1 MIVADFRIIKNN
13 MKKVNSLKFWHEL
26 LFMLMMVSF
35 TACVDDNEDT
45 EAPYLEVNPATLT
58 FENGGVQTLE
68 ISTNRQ
74 WKATVEDADWISLS
88 KIQGEGSD
96 QIQVSVPEGTIGE
109 AKINII
115 MSNRSGILKSAT
127 VNVKAGTVIESKL
140 IYNETLGN
148 ADASQKPYISDY
160 QGWNKSGDGATSVEY
175 AGNKTSIRSSGL
187 TNTDAYEGASGP
199 NVVFFGTAP
208 ATFDINKI
216 ALAEG
221 QTNLKLTFGASRSK
235 QNEDK
240 SYDNSFTPETF
251 KVSVSSNGTNWQ
263 EITYEKNNGDADHPY
278 WILATANFTLKKAV
292 PELYI
297 RFTASESSVFRLD
310 DISLSTSYGGQE
322 VNLEGGATTP
332 EEGSGTAIN
341 KIINQ
346 QKSGQTKLTENM
358 EFEAIVCG
366 DPKVNNASAGT
377 LNLMTPDATA
387 ANEGIVLYNGALNE
401 QIQTNFSLGDKVKA
415 SLKADK
421 VKLGN
426 YNGITQITD
435 WEISDV
441 TVISKNNAVVPIQT
455 TTDKLAEY
463 AGMPA
468 TISNVTISEAGVWEA
483 KTYNFGDLTVYFNKN
498 ATSIVGQPYKAGTG
512 SITGIVTIHDKKAQ
526 LMPRNLDDL
535 KDFVSNVPTINVKP
549 ENLSFASSGGEKSV
563 EVQLANIE
571 GEISATGLDAQYFTV
586 SVSGNTVTVKAKGNA
601 TANAI
606 TGKLVISS
614 KNAPQVSA
622 TVEVTIAPQI
632 RYELIDNIDKLS
644 AGKYLLSGYI
654 EEYSGTTYAPYSYQ
668 IWTGEVKDDLI
679 TKSYEF
685 TNEILNPKDEAIFNE
700 VELISVP
707 DKVNTYYIKTDNK
720 YLYSTSRDKRK
731 LGLTEDPA
739 NAEWVF
745 SNINTV
751 KPEAKGIT
759 ATNNGVYIITAGA
772 TSNHLRSYVNIPTS
786 NDHGMYFFKKKN

>member
-1 MIVADFRIIKNN
+1 
-13 MKKVNSLKFWHEL
+13 
-26 LFMLMMVSF
+26 MLMMVSF

-88 KIQGEGSD
+88 KTQGEGSD

-310 DISLSTSYGGQE
+310 DISLSTGYGGQE
-322 VNLEGGATTP
+322 VNLEGGNEPTIT
-332 EEGSGTAIN
+332 S
-341 KIINQ
+341 
-346 QKSGQTKLTENM
+346 
-358 EFEAIVCG
+358 V
-366 DPKVNNASAGT
+366 DPKTITFTDKGGNQDVKVTLANAEGKSLTVSGLSGILSANVNGT
-377 LNLMTPDATA
+377 T
-387 ANEGIVLYNGALNE
+387 
-401 QIQTNFSLGDKVKA
+401 
-415 SLKADK
+415 
-421 VKLGN
+421 
-426 YNGITQITD
+426 
-435 WEISDV
+435 V
-441 TVISKNNAVVPIQT
+441 TVTANPNTTEAAVKQT
-455 TTDKLAEY
+455 L
-463 AGMPA
+463 
-468 TISNVTISEAGVWEA
+468 TIKIE
-483 KTYNFGDLTVYFNKN
+483 
-498 ATSIVGQPYKAGTG
+498 GTE
-512 SITGIVTIHDKKAQ
+512 Q
-526 LMPRNLDDL
+526 
-535 KDFVSNVPTINVKP
+535 
-549 ENLSFASSGGEKSV
+549 SV
-563 EVQLANIE
+563 EVPV
-571 GEISATGLDAQYFTV
+571 TV
-586 SVSGNTVTVKAKGNA
+586 SEPTSGNQETLTIDFTSDNSYPANFPLSAQKKQQRENFTIDNVEIAIMGESSGYYKVKSGNSSYLLIGKA
-601 TANAI
+601 GAYIEFPNIKDKRLTQVRAISRTGASTNVEVGITDTNNSFI
-606 TGKLVISS
+606 TGGETQKWNNTTDFTYIY
-614 KNAPQVSA
+614 N
-622 TVEVTIAPQI
+622 
-632 RYELIDNIDKLS
+632 
-644 AGKYLLSGYI
+644 LSG
-654 EEYSGTTYAPYSYQ
+654 
-668 IWTGEVKDDLI
+668 
-679 TKSYEF
+679 
-685 TNEILNPKDEAIFNE
+685 
-700 VELISVP
+700 
-707 DKVNTYYIKTDNK
+707 
-720 YLYSTSRDKRK
+720 TS
-731 LGLTEDPA
+731 
-739 NAEWVF
+739 
-745 SNINTV
+745 INT
-751 KPEAKGIT
+751 
-759 ATNNGVYIITAGA
+759 NYR
-772 TSNHLRSYVNIPTS
+772 LYVNNSYNTQLTKLELL
-786 NDHGMYFFKKKN
+786 YE

>member
-1 MIVADFRIIKNN
+1 

-310 DISLSTSYGGQE
+310 DISLSTGYGGQE
-322 VNLEGGATTP
+322 VNLEGGNEPTIT
-332 EEGSGTAIN
+332 S
-341 KIINQ
+341 
-346 QKSGQTKLTENM
+346 
-358 EFEAIVCG
+358 V
-366 DPKVNNASAGT
+366 DPKTITFTDKGGNQDVKVTLANAEGKSLTVSGLSGILSATVNGT
-377 LNLMTPDATA
+377 T
-387 ANEGIVLYNGALNE
+387 
-401 QIQTNFSLGDKVKA
+401 
-415 SLKADK
+415 
-421 VKLGN
+421 
-426 YNGITQITD
+426 
-435 WEISDV
+435 V
-441 TVISKNNAVVPIQT
+441 TVTANPNTTEAAVKQT
-455 TTDKLAEY
+455 L
-463 AGMPA
+463 
-468 TISNVTISEAGVWEA
+468 TIKIE
-483 KTYNFGDLTVYFNKN
+483 
-498 ATSIVGQPYKAGTG
+498 GTE
-512 SITGIVTIHDKKAQ
+512 Q
-526 LMPRNLDDL
+526 
-535 KDFVSNVPTINVKP
+535 
-549 ENLSFASSGGEKSV
+549 SV
-563 EVQLANIE
+563 EVPV
-571 GEISATGLDAQYFTV
+571 TV
-586 SVSGNTVTVKAKGNA
+586 SEPTSGNQETLTIDFTLDNSYPADFPSSSTQKKQQRENFTIDNVEIAIMGESSGYYKVKSGDSSYLLIGKAGAYIEFPNIKDKRLTQVKAISRTGASTNVEVGI
-601 TANAI
+601 TDTNNSFI
-606 TGKLVISS
+606 TGGEAQKWNNTTDFTYIY
-614 KNAPQVSA
+614 N
-622 TVEVTIAPQI
+622 
-632 RYELIDNIDKLS
+632 
-644 AGKYLLSGYI
+644 LSG
-654 EEYSGTTYAPYSYQ
+654 
-668 IWTGEVKDDLI
+668 
-679 TKSYEF
+679 
-685 TNEILNPKDEAIFNE
+685 
-700 VELISVP
+700 
-707 DKVNTYYIKTDNK
+707 
-720 YLYSTSRDKRK
+720 TS
-731 LGLTEDPA
+731 
-739 NAEWVF
+739 
-745 SNINTV
+745 INT
-751 KPEAKGIT
+751 
-759 ATNNGVYIITAGA
+759 NYR
-772 TSNHLRSYVNIPTS
+772 LYVNNSYNTQLTKLELL
-786 NDHGMYFFKKKN
+786 YE

>member
-1 MIVADFRIIKNN
+1 

-88 KIQGEGSD
+88 KTQGEGSD

-127 VNVKAGTVIESKL
+127 VNVKAGAVIESKL

-148 ADASQKPYISDY
+148 TDASQKPYISDY

-310 DISLSTSYGGQE
+310 DISLSTGYGGQE
-322 VNLEGGATTP
+322 VNLEGGNEPTITSVDPKTITFTDKGGNQDVKVTLANAEGKSLTVSGLSGILSANVNGTTVTVTANP
-332 EEGSGTAIN
+332 NTTEAAIKQTLTIKIEGTERSVEVPVTVTPQTAEGNIIVMSSSD
-341 KIINQ
+341 IINGKTGTVELLTKPYGQ
-346 QKSGQTKLTENM
+346 QKVQDESTWYTWNHNSIDFKGVKIGIAPENNGGGIQFQGDDANTEKQGFIFNTTK
-358 EFEAIVCG
+358 I
-366 DPKVNNASAGT
+366 
-377 LNLMTPDATA
+377 
-387 ANEGIVLYNGALNE
+387 E
-401 QIQTNFSLGDKVKA
+401 QIQYIEIT
-415 SLKADK
+415 LKTTSSSPYDPAYH
-421 VKLGN
+421 VYAGTSPN
-426 YNGITQITD
+426 
-435 WEISDV
+435 
-441 TVISKNNAVVPIQT
+441 PT
-455 TTDKLAEY
+455 TTAIESISSMQEENGLKVYTQTFDFTSSNY
-463 AGMPA
+463 DYF
-468 TISNVTISEAGVWEA
+468 TI
-483 KTYNFGDLTVYFNKN
+483 KN
-498 ATSIVGQPYKAGTG
+498 
-512 SITGIVTIHDKKAQ
+512 DKKGAIY
-526 LMPRNLDDL
+526 
-535 KDFVSNVPTINVKP
+535 INSIK
-549 ENLSFASSGGEKSV
+549 
-563 EVQLANIE
+563 
-571 GEISATGLDAQYFTV
+571 
-586 SVSGNTVTVKAKGNA
+586 
-601 TANAI
+601 
-606 TGKLVISS
+606 
-614 KNAPQVSA
+614 
-622 TVEVTIAPQI
+622 
-632 RYELIDNIDKLS
+632 
-644 AGKYLLSGYI
+644 
-654 EEYSGTTYAPYSYQ
+654 
-668 IWTGEVKDDLI
+668 I
-679 TKSYEF
+679 TK
-685 TNEILNPKDEAIFNE
+685 K
-700 VELISVP
+700 
-707 DKVNTYYIKTDNK
+707 
-720 YLYSTSRDKRK
+720 
-731 LGLTEDPA
+731 
-739 NAEWVF
+739 
-745 SNINTV
+745 
-751 KPEAKGIT
+751 
-759 ATNNGVYIITAGA
+759 
-772 TSNHLRSYVNIPTS
+772 
-786 NDHGMYFFKKKN
+786 

>member
-1 MIVADFRIIKNN
+1 

-26 LFMLMMVSF
+26 LFMLMLVSF

-58 FENGGVQTLE
+58 FENGGSQMLE

-74 WKATVEDADWISLS
+74 WKANVEDVDWVSLS
-88 KIQGEGSD
+88 KTQGEGSD

-127 VNVKAGTVIESKL
+127 INVKAGTVIESKL
-140 IYNETLGN
+140 IYNETFGN
-148 ADASQKPYISDY
+148 ADASQKPKIEEY
-160 QGWNKSGDGATSVEY
+160 QGWNKSGDGATAVEY
-175 AGNKTSIRSSGL
+175 AGNKTDIRSSGL
-187 TNTDAYEGASGP
+187 ANTDAYEGASGP
-199 NVVFFGTAP
+199 NVVFFSTAP
-208 ATFDINKI
+208 ATFDIKKI

-235 QNEDK
+235 QNED
-240 SYDNSFTPETF
+240 SGYDNSFTPETF
-251 KVSVSSNGTNWQ
+251 KVFVSSDGINKQ

-297 RFTASESSVFRLD
+297 HFTATESSVFRLD
-310 DISLSTSYGGQE
+310 DISLSTGYGGQE
-322 VNLEGGATTP
+322 VNLEEGTTTPP

-341 KIINQ
+341 KIINL

-366 DPKVNNASAGT
+366 DPKINNASDGT
-377 LNLMTPDATA
+377 LNLMTPDATT
-387 ANEGIVLYNGALNE
+387 ANEGIVLYNKTLNA
-401 QIQTNFSLGDKVKA
+401 QIQANFSLGDKVKV

-435 WEISDV
+435 WEISDI
-441 TVISKNNAVVPIQT
+441 TVISNHNTVTPIQT

-468 TISNVTISEAGVWEA
+468 TINNVTISDAGVWEA
-483 KTYNFGDLTVYFNKN
+483 KTYNFGDLTVYFHQN
-498 ATSIVGQPYKAGTG
+498 ATSIVGQPYKSGTG
-512 SITGIVTIHDKKAQ
+512 SITGIVTVFKEKAQ

-535 KDFVSNVPTINVKP
+535 KDFASNVPTINVKP

-586 SVSGNTVTVKAKGNA
+586 SVSGNTITVKAKENT
-601 TANAI
+601 TANEI

-614 KNAPQVSA
+614 KNTPQASA
-622 TVEVTIAPQI
+622 IVEVTIAPQV

-654 EEYSGTTYAPYSYQ
+654 EKYGTTTYTPYSYQ
-668 IWTGEVKDDLI
+668 IWTGEVKDDLT

-685 TNEILNPKDEAIFNE
+685 NNEILNPKDEAIFNE

-707 DKVNTYYIKTDNK
+707 DKANTYYIKTGNQ
-720 YLYSTSRDKRK
+720 YLYSTSGANRK

-745 SNINTV
+745 SNLNTAG
-751 KPEAKGIT
+751 KSDAKGIT
-759 ATNNGVYIITAGA
+759 ATNNGVYIVTANA
-772 TSNHLRSYVNIPTS
+772 ESNHLRSYAKIS
-786 NDHGMYFFKKKN
+786 NYDHGMYFFKKKN

>member
-1 MIVADFRIIKNN
+1 

-88 KIQGEGSD
+88 KTQGEGSD

-322 VNLEGGATTP
+322 VNLEGGNEPTITSVDPKTITFTDKGGNQDVKVTLANAEGKSLTVSGLSGILSATVNGTTVTVTANPNTTEAAVKQTLTIKIEGTEQSVEVPVTVTP
-332 EEGSGTAIN
+332 KTAEGNIIVMSSSD
-341 KIINQ
+341 IINGKTGTVELLTKPYGQ
-346 QKSGQTKLTENM
+346 QKVQDESTWYTWNHNSIDFKGVKIGIAPENNGGGIQFQGDDANTEKQGFIFNTTK
-358 EFEAIVCG
+358 I
-366 DPKVNNASAGT
+366 
-377 LNLMTPDATA
+377 
-387 ANEGIVLYNGALNE
+387 E
-401 QIQTNFSLGDKVKA
+401 QIQYIEITLKTA
-415 SLKADK
+415 SSSPYDPAYH
-421 VKLGN
+421 VYAGTSPN
-426 YNGITQITD
+426 
-435 WEISDV
+435 
-441 TVISKNNAVVPIQT
+441 PT
-455 TTDKLAEY
+455 TTAIESISSMQEENGLKVYTQTFDFTSSNY
-463 AGMPA
+463 DYF
-468 TISNVTISEAGVWEA
+468 TI
-483 KTYNFGDLTVYFNKN
+483 KN
-498 ATSIVGQPYKAGTG
+498 
-512 SITGIVTIHDKKAQ
+512 DKKGAIY
-526 LMPRNLDDL
+526 
-535 KDFVSNVPTINVKP
+535 INSIK
-549 ENLSFASSGGEKSV
+549 
-563 EVQLANIE
+563 
-571 GEISATGLDAQYFTV
+571 
-586 SVSGNTVTVKAKGNA
+586 
-601 TANAI
+601 
-606 TGKLVISS
+606 
-614 KNAPQVSA
+614 
-622 TVEVTIAPQI
+622 
-632 RYELIDNIDKLS
+632 
-644 AGKYLLSGYI
+644 
-654 EEYSGTTYAPYSYQ
+654 
-668 IWTGEVKDDLI
+668 I
-679 TKSYEF
+679 TK
-685 TNEILNPKDEAIFNE
+685 K
-700 VELISVP
+700 
-707 DKVNTYYIKTDNK
+707 
-720 YLYSTSRDKRK
+720 
-731 LGLTEDPA
+731 
-739 NAEWVF
+739 
-745 SNINTV
+745 
-751 KPEAKGIT
+751 
-759 ATNNGVYIITAGA
+759 
-772 TSNHLRSYVNIPTS
+772 
-786 NDHGMYFFKKKN
+786 

>member
-1 MIVADFRIIKNN
+1 

-88 KIQGEGSD
+88 KTQGEGSD
-96 QIQVSVPEGTIGE
+96 QVQVSVPEGTIGE

-160 QGWNKSGDGATSVEY
+160 QGWNKYGDGATSVEY

-251 KVSVSSNGTNWQ
+251 KVSVSSNGTTWQ

-310 DISLSTSYGGQE
+310 DISLSTGYGGQE
-322 VNLEGGATTP
+322 VNLEG
-332 EEGSGTAIN
+332 
-341 KIINQ
+341 
-346 QKSGQTKLTENM
+346 GQTKLTENM

-401 QIQTNFSLGDKVKA
+401 QIQTNFSLGDKVKV

-632 RYELIDNIDKLS
+632 RYELIDNMDKLS

-654 EEYSGTTYAPYSYQ
+654 EEYRGTTYTPYSYQ

-685 TNEILNPKDEAIFNE
+685 NNEILNPKDEAIFNE

-707 DKVNTYYIKTDNK
+707 DKVNTYYIKTGNK
-720 YLYSTSRDKRK
+720 YLYSTSGANRK

-745 SNINTV
+745 SNLNTV

-759 ATNNGVYIITAGA
+759 ATNNGVYIGTAGA
-772 TSNHLRSYVNIPTS
+772 ASNHLRSYGNTS
-786 NDHGMYFFKKKN
+786 NYNHGMYFFKKKN

>member
-1 MIVADFRIIKNN
+1 
-13 MKKVNSLKFWHEL
+13 MKKVNSLKFWHGL

-45 EAPYLEVNPATLT
+45 EAPFLEVNPATLT

-88 KIQGEGSD
+88 KTQGEDSD

-127 VNVKAGTVIESKL
+127 VNVKAGSVIESKL

-148 ADASQKPYISDY
+148 TDASQKPYISDY

-251 KVSVSSNGTNWQ
+251 KVSVSSNGTSWQ

-297 RFTASESSVFRLD
+297 RFTASENSVFRLD
-310 DISLSTSYGGQE
+310 DISLSTGYGGQE

-341 KIINQ
+341 KIINL

-366 DPKVNNASAGT
+366 DPKVNNAAAGT

-401 QIQTNFSLGDKVKA
+401 QIQTNFSLGDKVKV

-421 VKLGN
+421 VELGN
-426 YNGITQITD
+426 YNGITQIKN
-435 WEISDV
+435 WEINDV

-512 SITGIVTIHDKKAQ
+512 SITGIVTVFKEKAQ
-526 LMPRNLDDL
+526 LMPRNLEDL

-571 GEISATGLDAQYFTV
+571 GEITATGLDAQYFTV
-586 SVSGNTVTVKAKGNA
+586 SISGNTVTVKAKENA

-606 TGKLVISS
+606 TGQLVISS
-614 KNAPQVSA
+614 KNTPQVSA
-622 TVEVTIAPQI
+622 TVVVTIAPQV
-632 RYELIDNIDKLS
+632 RYELIDNMDNLS

-668 IWTGEVKDDLI
+668 IWTGEVKNDLI

-707 DKVNTYYIKTDNK
+707 DKVNTYYIKTGNK

-745 SNINTV
+745 SNINTI

>member
-1 MIVADFRIIKNN
+1 

-74 WKATVEDADWISLS
+74 WKATVEDTDWISLS
-88 KIQGEGSD
+88 KTQGEGSD
-96 QIQVSVPEGTIGE
+96 QVQVSVPEGTIGE

-310 DISLSTSYGGQE
+310 DISLSTGYGGQE
-322 VNLEGGATTP
+322 VNLEGGNEPTITSVDPKTITFTDKGGNQDVKVTLANAEGKSLTVSGLSGILSATVNGTTVTVTANPNTTEAAVKQTLTIKIEGTEQSVEVPVTVTP
-332 EEGSGTAIN
+332 KTAEGNIIVMSSSD
-341 KIINQ
+341 IINGKTGTVELLTKPYGQ
-346 QKSGQTKLTENM
+346 QKVQDESTWYTWNHNSIDFKGVKIGIAPENNGGGIQFQGDDANTEKQGFIFNTTK
-358 EFEAIVCG
+358 I
-366 DPKVNNASAGT
+366 
-377 LNLMTPDATA
+377 
-387 ANEGIVLYNGALNE
+387 E
-401 QIQTNFSLGDKVKA
+401 QIQYIEITLKTA
-415 SLKADK
+415 SSSPYDPAYH
-421 VKLGN
+421 VYAGTSPN
-426 YNGITQITD
+426 
-435 WEISDV
+435 
-441 TVISKNNAVVPIQT
+441 PT
-455 TTDKLAEY
+455 TTAIESISSMQEENGLKVYTQTFDFTSSNY
-463 AGMPA
+463 DYF
-468 TISNVTISEAGVWEA
+468 TI
-483 KTYNFGDLTVYFNKN
+483 KN
-498 ATSIVGQPYKAGTG
+498 
-512 SITGIVTIHDKKAQ
+512 DKKGAIY
-526 LMPRNLDDL
+526 
-535 KDFVSNVPTINVKP
+535 INSIK
-549 ENLSFASSGGEKSV
+549 
-563 EVQLANIE
+563 
-571 GEISATGLDAQYFTV
+571 
-586 SVSGNTVTVKAKGNA
+586 
-601 TANAI
+601 
-606 TGKLVISS
+606 
-614 KNAPQVSA
+614 
-622 TVEVTIAPQI
+622 
-632 RYELIDNIDKLS
+632 
-644 AGKYLLSGYI
+644 
-654 EEYSGTTYAPYSYQ
+654 
-668 IWTGEVKDDLI
+668 I
-679 TKSYEF
+679 TK
-685 TNEILNPKDEAIFNE
+685 K
-700 VELISVP
+700 
-707 DKVNTYYIKTDNK
+707 
-720 YLYSTSRDKRK
+720 
-731 LGLTEDPA
+731 
-739 NAEWVF
+739 
-745 SNINTV
+745 
-751 KPEAKGIT
+751 
-759 ATNNGVYIITAGA
+759 
-772 TSNHLRSYVNIPTS
+772 
-786 NDHGMYFFKKKN
+786 

>member
-1 MIVADFRIIKNN
+1 

-140 IYNETLGN
+140 IYNETFGN
-148 ADASQKPYISDY
+148 ADASQKPKVEEY
-160 QGWNKSGDGATSVEY
+160 QGWNKSGDGATAVEY

-310 DISLSTSYGGQE
+310 DISLSTGYGGQE
-322 VNLEGGATTP
+322 VNLEGGNEPTIT
-332 EEGSGTAIN
+332 S
-341 KIINQ
+341 
-346 QKSGQTKLTENM
+346 
-358 EFEAIVCG
+358 V
-366 DPKVNNASAGT
+366 DPKTITFTDKGGNQDVKVTLANAEGKSLTVSGLSGILSANVNGT
-377 LNLMTPDATA
+377 T
-387 ANEGIVLYNGALNE
+387 
-401 QIQTNFSLGDKVKA
+401 
-415 SLKADK
+415 
-421 VKLGN
+421 
-426 YNGITQITD
+426 
-435 WEISDV
+435 V
-441 TVISKNNAVVPIQT
+441 TVTANPNTTEAAVKQT
-455 TTDKLAEY
+455 L
-463 AGMPA
+463 
-468 TISNVTISEAGVWEA
+468 TIKIE
-483 KTYNFGDLTVYFNKN
+483 
-498 ATSIVGQPYKAGTG
+498 GTE
-512 SITGIVTIHDKKAQ
+512 Q
-526 LMPRNLDDL
+526 
-535 KDFVSNVPTINVKP
+535 
-549 ENLSFASSGGEKSV
+549 SV
-563 EVQLANIE
+563 EVPV
-571 GEISATGLDAQYFTV
+571 TV
-586 SVSGNTVTVKAKGNA
+586 SEPTSGNQETLTIDFTSDNSYPANFPLSAQKKQQRENFTIDNVEIAIMGESSGYYKVKSGNSSYLLIGKA
-601 TANAI
+601 GAYIEFPNIKDKRLTQVRAISRTGASTNVEVGITDSNNSFI
-606 TGKLVISS
+606 TGGETQKWNNTTDFTYIY
-614 KNAPQVSA
+614 N
-622 TVEVTIAPQI
+622 
-632 RYELIDNIDKLS
+632 
-644 AGKYLLSGYI
+644 LSG
-654 EEYSGTTYAPYSYQ
+654 
-668 IWTGEVKDDLI
+668 
-679 TKSYEF
+679 
-685 TNEILNPKDEAIFNE
+685 
-700 VELISVP
+700 
-707 DKVNTYYIKTDNK
+707 
-720 YLYSTSRDKRK
+720 TS
-731 LGLTEDPA
+731 
-739 NAEWVF
+739 
-745 SNINTV
+745 INT
-751 KPEAKGIT
+751 
-759 ATNNGVYIITAGA
+759 NYR
-772 TSNHLRSYVNIPTS
+772 LYVNNSYNTQLTKLELL
-786 NDHGMYFFKKKN
+786 YE

>member
-1 MIVADFRIIKNN
+1 

-88 KIQGEGSD
+88 KTQGEGSD

-127 VNVKAGTVIESKL
+127 VNVKTGAVIESKL

-251 KVSVSSNGTNWQ
+251 KVSVSSNGTTWQ

-292 PELYI
+292 SELYI

-310 DISLSTSYGGQE
+310 DISLSTGYGGQE
-322 VNLEGGATTP
+322 VNLEGGNEPTITSVDPKTITFTDKGGNQDVKVTLANAEGKSLTVSGLSGILSANVNGTTVTVTANP
-332 EEGSGTAIN
+332 NTTEAAVKQTLTIKIEGTERSVEVPVTVTPKTAEGNIIVMSSSDIINGKTGTVELPTNAYGKQDVQNESTWYNWTHNAIN
-341 KIINQ
+341 FKGAKICIAQEKNGGGIQ
-346 QKSGQTKLTENM
+346 VQGDASEITKQGFIFNTTK
-358 EFEAIVCG
+358 I
-366 DPKVNNASAGT
+366 
-377 LNLMTPDATA
+377 
-387 ANEGIVLYNGALNE
+387 E
-401 QIQTNFSLGDKVKA
+401 QIQYLEIILKVASTQSYAPAYHVYAGTSENPTTNAIEANSSMKEENGFKIYTQTFDLTG
-415 SLKADK
+415 
-421 VKLGN
+421 GN
-426 YNGITQITD
+426 Y
-435 WEISDV
+435 E
-441 TVISKNNAVVPIQT
+441 
-455 TTDKLAEY
+455 
-463 AGMPA
+463 
-468 TISNVTISEAGVWEA
+468 
-483 KTYNFGDLTVYFNKN
+483 
-498 ATSIVGQPYKAGTG
+498 
-512 SITGIVTIHDKKAQ
+512 
-526 LMPRNLDDL
+526 
-535 KDFVSNVPTINVKP
+535 
-549 ENLSFASSGGEKSV
+549 
-563 EVQLANIE
+563 
-571 GEISATGLDAQYFTV
+571 YFTIK
-586 SVSGNTVTVKAKGNA
+586 NDEKGA
-601 TANAI
+601 
-606 TGKLVISS
+606 LYISS
-614 KNAPQVSA
+614 IK
-622 TVEVTIAPQI
+622 
-632 RYELIDNIDKLS
+632 
-644 AGKYLLSGYI
+644 
-654 EEYSGTTYAPYSYQ
+654 
-668 IWTGEVKDDLI
+668 I
-679 TKSYEF
+679 TK
-685 TNEILNPKDEAIFNE
+685 N
-700 VELISVP
+700 
-707 DKVNTYYIKTDNK
+707 
-720 YLYSTSRDKRK
+720 
-731 LGLTEDPA
+731 
-739 NAEWVF
+739 
-745 SNINTV
+745 
-751 KPEAKGIT
+751 
-759 ATNNGVYIITAGA
+759 
-772 TSNHLRSYVNIPTS
+772 
-786 NDHGMYFFKKKN
+786 

>member
-1 MIVADFRIIKNN
+1 

-74 WKATVEDADWISLS
+74 WKATVEDTDWISLS
-88 KIQGEGSD
+88 KTQGEGSD

-127 VNVKAGTVIESKL
+127 VNVKAGAVIESKL

-251 KVSVSSNGTNWQ
+251 KVSVSSNGTTWQ

-297 RFTASESSVFRLD
+297 RFTASENSVFRLD
-310 DISLSTSYGGQE
+310 DISLSTGYGGQE
-322 VNLEGGATTP
+322 VNLEGGNEPTIT
-332 EEGSGTAIN
+332 S
-341 KIINQ
+341 
-346 QKSGQTKLTENM
+346 
-358 EFEAIVCG
+358 V
-366 DPKVNNASAGT
+366 DPKTITFTDKGGNQDVKVTLANAEGKSLTVSGLSGILSATVNGT
-377 LNLMTPDATA
+377 T
-387 ANEGIVLYNGALNE
+387 
-401 QIQTNFSLGDKVKA
+401 
-415 SLKADK
+415 
-421 VKLGN
+421 
-426 YNGITQITD
+426 
-435 WEISDV
+435 V
-441 TVISKNNAVVPIQT
+441 TVTANPNTTETAVKQT
-455 TTDKLAEY
+455 L
-463 AGMPA
+463 
-468 TISNVTISEAGVWEA
+468 TIKIE
-483 KTYNFGDLTVYFNKN
+483 
-498 ATSIVGQPYKAGTG
+498 GTE
-512 SITGIVTIHDKKAQ
+512 Q
-526 LMPRNLDDL
+526 
-535 KDFVSNVPTINVKP
+535 
-549 ENLSFASSGGEKSV
+549 SV
-563 EVQLANIE
+563 EVPV
-571 GEISATGLDAQYFTV
+571 TV
-586 SVSGNTVTVKAKGNA
+586 SEPTSGNQETLTIDFTLDNSYPADFPSSSTQKKQQRENFTIDNVEIAIMGESSGYYKVKSGDSSYLLIGKAGAYIEFPNIKDKRLTQVKAISRTGASTNVEVGI
-601 TANAI
+601 TDTNNSFI
-606 TGKLVISS
+606 TGGEAQKWNNTTDFTYIY
-614 KNAPQVSA
+614 N
-622 TVEVTIAPQI
+622 
-632 RYELIDNIDKLS
+632 
-644 AGKYLLSGYI
+644 LSG
-654 EEYSGTTYAPYSYQ
+654 
-668 IWTGEVKDDLI
+668 
-679 TKSYEF
+679 
-685 TNEILNPKDEAIFNE
+685 
-700 VELISVP
+700 
-707 DKVNTYYIKTDNK
+707 
-720 YLYSTSRDKRK
+720 TS
-731 LGLTEDPA
+731 
-739 NAEWVF
+739 
-745 SNINTV
+745 INT
-751 KPEAKGIT
+751 
-759 ATNNGVYIITAGA
+759 NYR
-772 TSNHLRSYVNIPTS
+772 LYVNNSYNTQLTKLELL
-786 NDHGMYFFKKKN
+786 YE

>member
-1 MIVADFRIIKNN
+1 

-88 KIQGEGSD
+88 KTQGEGSD
-96 QIQVSVPEGTIGE
+96 QVQVSVPEGTIGE

-251 KVSVSSNGTNWQ
+251 KVSVSSNGTTWQ

-310 DISLSTSYGGQE
+310 DISLSTGYGGQE
-322 VNLEGGATTP
+322 VNLEGGNEPTIT
-332 EEGSGTAIN
+332 S
-341 KIINQ
+341 
-346 QKSGQTKLTENM
+346 
-358 EFEAIVCG
+358 V
-366 DPKVNNASAGT
+366 DPKTITFTDKGGNQDVKVTLANAEGKSLTVSGLSGILSATVNGT
-377 LNLMTPDATA
+377 T
-387 ANEGIVLYNGALNE
+387 
-401 QIQTNFSLGDKVKA
+401 
-415 SLKADK
+415 
-421 VKLGN
+421 
-426 YNGITQITD
+426 
-435 WEISDV
+435 V
-441 TVISKNNAVVPIQT
+441 TVTANPNTAEAAVKQT
-455 TTDKLAEY
+455 L
-463 AGMPA
+463 
-468 TISNVTISEAGVWEA
+468 TIKIE
-483 KTYNFGDLTVYFNKN
+483 
-498 ATSIVGQPYKAGTG
+498 GTE
-512 SITGIVTIHDKKAQ
+512 Q
-526 LMPRNLDDL
+526 
-535 KDFVSNVPTINVKP
+535 
-549 ENLSFASSGGEKSV
+549 SV
-563 EVQLANIE
+563 EVPV
-571 GEISATGLDAQYFTV
+571 TV
-586 SVSGNTVTVKAKGNA
+586 SEPTSGNQETLTIDFTLDNSYPADFPSSSTQKKQQRENFTIDNVEIAIMGESSGYYKVKSGDSSYLLIGKAGAYIEFPNIKDKRLTQVKAISRTGASTNVEVGI
-601 TANAI
+601 TDTNNSFI
-606 TGKLVISS
+606 TGGEAQKWNNTTDFTYIY
-614 KNAPQVSA
+614 N
-622 TVEVTIAPQI
+622 
-632 RYELIDNIDKLS
+632 
-644 AGKYLLSGYI
+644 LSG
-654 EEYSGTTYAPYSYQ
+654 
-668 IWTGEVKDDLI
+668 
-679 TKSYEF
+679 
-685 TNEILNPKDEAIFNE
+685 
-700 VELISVP
+700 
-707 DKVNTYYIKTDNK
+707 
-720 YLYSTSRDKRK
+720 TS
-731 LGLTEDPA
+731 
-739 NAEWVF
+739 
-745 SNINTV
+745 INT
-751 KPEAKGIT
+751 
-759 ATNNGVYIITAGA
+759 NYR
-772 TSNHLRSYVNIPTS
+772 LYVNNSYNTQLTKLELL
-786 NDHGMYFFKKKN
+786 YE

>member
-1 MIVADFRIIKNN
+1 

-401 QIQTNFSLGDKVKA
+401 QIQTNFSLGDKVKV

-700 VELISVP
+700 VELINVP
-707 DKVNTYYIKTDNK
+707 DKVNTYYIKTGNK

-745 SNINTV
+745 SNLNTV

-759 ATNNGVYIITAGA
+759 ATNNGVYIGTAGA
-772 TSNHLRSYVNIPTS
+772 ASNHLRSYGNTS
-786 NDHGMYFFKKKN
+786 NYDHGMYFFKKKN

>member
-1 MIVADFRIIKNN
+1 

-377 LNLMTPDATA
+377 LNLMTPDATV

-401 QIQTNFSLGDKVKA
+401 QIQTNFSLGDKVKV

-700 VELISVP
+700 VELINVL
-707 DKVNTYYIKTDNK
+707 DKVNTYYIKTGNK

-745 SNINTV
+745 SNLNTV

-759 ATNNGVYIITAGA
+759 ATNNGVYIGTAGA
-772 TSNHLRSYVNIPTS
+772 ASNHLRSYGNTS
-786 NDHGMYFFKKKN
+786 NYDHGMYFFKKKN

>member
-1 MIVADFRIIKNN
+1 

-88 KIQGEGSD
+88 KTQGEGSD

-127 VNVKAGTVIESKL
+127 VNVKAGAVIESKL

-292 PELYI
+292 SELYI

-310 DISLSTSYGGQE
+310 DISLSTGYGGQE
-322 VNLEGGATTP
+322 VNLEGGNEPTITSVDPKTITFTDKGGNQDVKVTLANAEGKSLTVSGLSGILSANVNGTTVTVTANP
-332 EEGSGTAIN
+332 NTTEAAVKQTLTIKIEGTEQSVEVPVTVTPKTSEGNIIVMSSSD
-341 KIINQ
+341 IINGKTGTVELPTNAYGQ
-346 QKSGQTKLTENM
+346 QDVQNESTWYNWAYNSINFKGAKICIAPDNNGGGIQ
-358 EFEAIVCG
+358 VQG
-366 DPKVNNASAGT
+366 NASDNKKQGFIFNT
-377 LNLMTPDATA
+377 TK
-387 ANEGIVLYNGALNE
+387 IE
-401 QIQTNFSLGDKVKA
+401 QIQYLEIILKVVSTQPYAPAYHVYAGTSENPTTNAIEANSSMKEENGFKIYTQTFDLTG
-415 SLKADK
+415 
-421 VKLGN
+421 GN
-426 YNGITQITD
+426 Y
-435 WEISDV
+435 E
-441 TVISKNNAVVPIQT
+441 
-455 TTDKLAEY
+455 
-463 AGMPA
+463 
-468 TISNVTISEAGVWEA
+468 
-483 KTYNFGDLTVYFNKN
+483 
-498 ATSIVGQPYKAGTG
+498 
-512 SITGIVTIHDKKAQ
+512 
-526 LMPRNLDDL
+526 
-535 KDFVSNVPTINVKP
+535 
-549 ENLSFASSGGEKSV
+549 
-563 EVQLANIE
+563 
-571 GEISATGLDAQYFTV
+571 YFTIKNDET
-586 SVSGNTVTVKAKGNA
+586 G
-601 TANAI
+601 AI
-606 TGKLVISS
+606 YISS
-614 KNAPQVSA
+614 IK
-622 TVEVTIAPQI
+622 
-632 RYELIDNIDKLS
+632 
-644 AGKYLLSGYI
+644 
-654 EEYSGTTYAPYSYQ
+654 
-668 IWTGEVKDDLI
+668 I
-679 TKSYEF
+679 TK
-685 TNEILNPKDEAIFNE
+685 K
-700 VELISVP
+700 
-707 DKVNTYYIKTDNK
+707 
-720 YLYSTSRDKRK
+720 
-731 LGLTEDPA
+731 
-739 NAEWVF
+739 
-745 SNINTV
+745 
-751 KPEAKGIT
+751 
-759 ATNNGVYIITAGA
+759 
-772 TSNHLRSYVNIPTS
+772 
-786 NDHGMYFFKKKN
+786 

>member
-1 MIVADFRIIKNN
+1 

-45 EAPYLEVNPATLT
+45 EAPYLEANPATLT

-310 DISLSTSYGGQE
+310 DISLSTGYGGQE

-341 KIINQ
+341 KIINL

-401 QIQTNFSLGDKVKA
+401 QIQTNFSLGDKVKV

-421 VKLGN
+421 VELGN
-426 YNGITQITD
+426 YNGITQIKN

-468 TISNVTISEAGVWEA
+468 TISNVTISEAGVWDA

-571 GEISATGLDAQYFTV
+571 GEITATGLDAQYFTV

-606 TGKLVISS
+606 TGQLVISS

-622 TVEVTIAPQI
+622 TVEVTIAPQV
-632 RYELIDNIDKLS
+632 RYELIDNMDKLS

-654 EEYSGTTYAPYSYQ
+654 EEYRGTTYAPYSYQ

-685 TNEILNPKDEAIFNE
+685 SNEILNPKDEAIFNE

-707 DKVNTYYIKTDNK
+707 DKVNTYYIKTGNK
-720 YLYSTSRDKRK
+720 YLYSTSGSNRK

-745 SNINTV
+745 SNLNTAG

-759 ATNNGVYIITAGA
+759 ATNNGVYIVTAGA
-772 TSNHLRSYVNIPTS
+772 ASNHLRSYGGDLS
-786 NDHGMYFFKKKN
+786 KNDHGMYFFKKKN

>member
-1 MIVADFRIIKNN
+1 

-88 KIQGEGSD
+88 KTQGEGSD

-251 KVSVSSNGTNWQ
+251 KVSVSSNGTSWQ

-297 RFTASESSVFRLD
+297 RFTASENSVFRLD
-310 DISLSTSYGGQE
+310 DISLSTGYGGQE

-341 KIINQ
+341 KIINL
-346 QKSGQTKLTENM
+346 QKGGQTKLTENM

-387 ANEGIVLYNGALNE
+387 ANEGIVLFNKTLNE
-401 QIQTNFSLGDKVKA
+401 QIQTNFSLGDKVKV

-421 VKLGN
+421 VKLEN
-426 YNGITQITD
+426 YGGIIQITD
-435 WEISDV
+435 WEINDV
-441 TVISKNNAVVPIQT
+441 TVVSKNNAVVPIQT

-463 AGMPA
+463 TSMPV
-468 TISNVTISEAGVWEA
+468 TISNVTISEAGVWDV

-571 GEISATGLDAQYFTV
+571 GDISVTGLDAQYFTV

-601 TANAI
+601 TTNAI
-606 TGKLVISS
+606 TGQLVISS

-632 RYELIDNIDKLS
+632 RYELIDNMDKLS

-654 EEYSGTTYAPYSYQ
+654 EEYRGTTYAPYSYQ

-685 TNEILNPKDEAIFNE
+685 NNEILNPKDEAIFNE

-707 DKVNTYYIKTDNK
+707 DKANTYYIKTGNK
-720 YLYSTSRDKRK
+720 YLYSTSGANRK
-731 LGLTEDPA
+731 LGLTEDLA

-745 SNINTV
+745 SNLNTAG

-759 ATNNGVYIITAGA
+759 ATNNGVYIVTAGA
-772 TSNHLRSYVNIPTS
+772 ASNHLRSYGNSS
-786 NDHGMYFFKKKN
+786 NYDHGMYFFKKKN

>member
-1 MIVADFRIIKNN
+1 

-26 LFMLMMVSF
+26 LFMLIMVSF

-310 DISLSTSYGGQE
+310 DISLSTGYGGQE
-322 VNLEGGATTP
+322 VNLEGGNEPTIT
-332 EEGSGTAIN
+332 S
-341 KIINQ
+341 
-346 QKSGQTKLTENM
+346 
-358 EFEAIVCG
+358 V
-366 DPKVNNASAGT
+366 DPKTITFTDKGGNQDVKVTLANAEGKSLTVSGLSGILSATVNGT
-377 LNLMTPDATA
+377 T
-387 ANEGIVLYNGALNE
+387 
-401 QIQTNFSLGDKVKA
+401 
-415 SLKADK
+415 
-421 VKLGN
+421 
-426 YNGITQITD
+426 
-435 WEISDV
+435 V
-441 TVISKNNAVVPIQT
+441 TVTANPNTTEAAVKQT
-455 TTDKLAEY
+455 L
-463 AGMPA
+463 
-468 TISNVTISEAGVWEA
+468 TIKIE
-483 KTYNFGDLTVYFNKN
+483 
-498 ATSIVGQPYKAGTG
+498 GTE
-512 SITGIVTIHDKKAQ
+512 Q
-526 LMPRNLDDL
+526 
-535 KDFVSNVPTINVKP
+535 
-549 ENLSFASSGGEKSV
+549 SV
-563 EVQLANIE
+563 EVPV
-571 GEISATGLDAQYFTV
+571 TV
-586 SVSGNTVTVKAKGNA
+586 SEPTSGNQETLTIDFTLDNSYPADFPSSSTQKKQQRENFTIDNVEIAIMGESSGYYKVKSGDSSYLLIGKAGAYIEFPNIKDKRLTQVKAISRTGASTNVEVGI
-601 TANAI
+601 TDTNNSFI
-606 TGKLVISS
+606 TGGEAQKWNNTTDFTYIY
-614 KNAPQVSA
+614 N
-622 TVEVTIAPQI
+622 
-632 RYELIDNIDKLS
+632 
-644 AGKYLLSGYI
+644 LSG
-654 EEYSGTTYAPYSYQ
+654 
-668 IWTGEVKDDLI
+668 
-679 TKSYEF
+679 
-685 TNEILNPKDEAIFNE
+685 
-700 VELISVP
+700 
-707 DKVNTYYIKTDNK
+707 
-720 YLYSTSRDKRK
+720 TS
-731 LGLTEDPA
+731 
-739 NAEWVF
+739 
-745 SNINTV
+745 INT
-751 KPEAKGIT
+751 
-759 ATNNGVYIITAGA
+759 NYR
-772 TSNHLRSYVNIPTS
+772 LYVNNSYNTQLTKLELL
-786 NDHGMYFFKKKN
+786 YE

>member
-1 MIVADFRIIKNN
+1 

-88 KIQGEGSD
+88 KTQGEGSD

-127 VNVKAGTVIESKL
+127 VNVKAGAVIESKL

-148 ADASQKPYISDY
+148 TDASQKPYISDY

-310 DISLSTSYGGQE
+310 DISLSTGYGGQE
-322 VNLEGGATTP
+322 VNLE
-332 EEGSGTAIN
+332 EGNEPTITS
-341 KIINQ
+341 
-346 QKSGQTKLTENM
+346 
-358 EFEAIVCG
+358 V
-366 DPKVNNASAGT
+366 DPKTITFTDKGGNQDVKVTLANAEGKSLTVSGLSGILSANVNGT
-377 LNLMTPDATA
+377 T
-387 ANEGIVLYNGALNE
+387 
-401 QIQTNFSLGDKVKA
+401 
-415 SLKADK
+415 
-421 VKLGN
+421 
-426 YNGITQITD
+426 
-435 WEISDV
+435 V
-441 TVISKNNAVVPIQT
+441 TVTANPNTTEAAVKQT
-455 TTDKLAEY
+455 L
-463 AGMPA
+463 
-468 TISNVTISEAGVWEA
+468 TIKIE
-483 KTYNFGDLTVYFNKN
+483 
-498 ATSIVGQPYKAGTG
+498 GTE
-512 SITGIVTIHDKKAQ
+512 Q
-526 LMPRNLDDL
+526 
-535 KDFVSNVPTINVKP
+535 
-549 ENLSFASSGGEKSV
+549 SV
-563 EVQLANIE
+563 EVPV
-571 GEISATGLDAQYFTV
+571 TV
-586 SVSGNTVTVKAKGNA
+586 SEPTSGNQETLTIDFTSDNSYPANFPLSAQKKQQRENFTIDNVEIAIMGESSGYYKVKSGNSSYLLIGKA
-601 TANAI
+601 GAYIEFPNIKDKRLTQVRAISRTGASTNVEVGITDTNNSFI
-606 TGKLVISS
+606 TGGETQKWNNTTDFTYIY
-614 KNAPQVSA
+614 N
-622 TVEVTIAPQI
+622 
-632 RYELIDNIDKLS
+632 
-644 AGKYLLSGYI
+644 LSG
-654 EEYSGTTYAPYSYQ
+654 
-668 IWTGEVKDDLI
+668 
-679 TKSYEF
+679 
-685 TNEILNPKDEAIFNE
+685 
-700 VELISVP
+700 
-707 DKVNTYYIKTDNK
+707 
-720 YLYSTSRDKRK
+720 TS
-731 LGLTEDPA
+731 
-739 NAEWVF
+739 
-745 SNINTV
+745 INT
-751 KPEAKGIT
+751 
-759 ATNNGVYIITAGA
+759 NYR
-772 TSNHLRSYVNIPTS
+772 LYVNNSYNTQLTKLELL
-786 NDHGMYFFKKKN
+786 YE

>member
-1 MIVADFRIIKNN
+1 

-35 TACVDDNEDT
+35 TACVNDNEDT

-322 VNLEGGATTP
+322 VNLEGGNEPTIT
-332 EEGSGTAIN
+332 S
-341 KIINQ
+341 
-346 QKSGQTKLTENM
+346 
-358 EFEAIVCG
+358 V
-366 DPKVNNASAGT
+366 DPKTITFTDKGGNQDVKVTLANAEGKSLTVSGLSGILSATVNGT
-377 LNLMTPDATA
+377 T
-387 ANEGIVLYNGALNE
+387 
-401 QIQTNFSLGDKVKA
+401 
-415 SLKADK
+415 
-421 VKLGN
+421 
-426 YNGITQITD
+426 
-435 WEISDV
+435 V
-441 TVISKNNAVVPIQT
+441 TVTANPNTTEAAVKQT
-455 TTDKLAEY
+455 L
-463 AGMPA
+463 
-468 TISNVTISEAGVWEA
+468 TIKIE
-483 KTYNFGDLTVYFNKN
+483 
-498 ATSIVGQPYKAGTG
+498 GTE
-512 SITGIVTIHDKKAQ
+512 Q
-526 LMPRNLDDL
+526 
-535 KDFVSNVPTINVKP
+535 
-549 ENLSFASSGGEKSV
+549 SV
-563 EVQLANIE
+563 EVPV
-571 GEISATGLDAQYFTV
+571 TV
-586 SVSGNTVTVKAKGNA
+586 SEPTSGNQETLTIDFTLDNSYPADFPSSSTQKKQQRENFTIDNVEIAIMGESSGYYKVKSGDSSYLLIGKAGAYIEFPNIKDKRLTQVKAISRTGASTNVEVGI
-601 TANAI
+601 TDTNNSFI
-606 TGKLVISS
+606 TGGEAQKWNNTTDFTYIY
-614 KNAPQVSA
+614 N
-622 TVEVTIAPQI
+622 
-632 RYELIDNIDKLS
+632 
-644 AGKYLLSGYI
+644 LSG
-654 EEYSGTTYAPYSYQ
+654 
-668 IWTGEVKDDLI
+668 
-679 TKSYEF
+679 
-685 TNEILNPKDEAIFNE
+685 
-700 VELISVP
+700 
-707 DKVNTYYIKTDNK
+707 
-720 YLYSTSRDKRK
+720 TS
-731 LGLTEDPA
+731 
-739 NAEWVF
+739 
-745 SNINTV
+745 INT
-751 KPEAKGIT
+751 
-759 ATNNGVYIITAGA
+759 NYR
-772 TSNHLRSYVNIPTS
+772 LYVNNSYNTQLTKLELL
-786 NDHGMYFFKKKN
+786 YE

>member
-1 MIVADFRIIKNN
+1 

-88 KIQGEGSD
+88 KTQGEGSD
-96 QIQVSVPEGTIGE
+96 QVQVSVPEGTIGE

-160 QGWNKSGDGATSVEY
+160 QGWNKYGDGATSVEY

-310 DISLSTSYGGQE
+310 DISLSTGYGGQE
-322 VNLEGGATTP
+322 VNLEGGNEPTITSVDPKTITFTDKGGNQDVKVTLANAEGKSLTVSGLSGILSATVNGTTVTVTANPNTTEAAIKQTLTIKIEGTERSVEVPVTVTP
-332 EEGSGTAIN
+332 QTAEGNIIVMSSSD
-341 KIINQ
+341 IINGKTGTVELLTKPYGQ
-346 QKSGQTKLTENM
+346 QKVQDESTWYTWNHNSIDFKGVKIGIAPENNGGGIQFQGDDANTEKQGFIFNTTK
-358 EFEAIVCG
+358 I
-366 DPKVNNASAGT
+366 
-377 LNLMTPDATA
+377 
-387 ANEGIVLYNGALNE
+387 E
-401 QIQTNFSLGDKVKA
+401 QIQYIEITLKTA
-415 SLKADK
+415 SSSPYDPAYH
-421 VKLGN
+421 VYAGTSPN
-426 YNGITQITD
+426 
-435 WEISDV
+435 
-441 TVISKNNAVVPIQT
+441 PT
-455 TTDKLAEY
+455 TTAIESISSMQEENGLKVYTQTFDFTSSNY
-463 AGMPA
+463 DYF
-468 TISNVTISEAGVWEA
+468 TI
-483 KTYNFGDLTVYFNKN
+483 KN
-498 ATSIVGQPYKAGTG
+498 
-512 SITGIVTIHDKKAQ
+512 DKKGAIY
-526 LMPRNLDDL
+526 
-535 KDFVSNVPTINVKP
+535 INSIK
-549 ENLSFASSGGEKSV
+549 
-563 EVQLANIE
+563 
-571 GEISATGLDAQYFTV
+571 
-586 SVSGNTVTVKAKGNA
+586 
-601 TANAI
+601 
-606 TGKLVISS
+606 
-614 KNAPQVSA
+614 
-622 TVEVTIAPQI
+622 
-632 RYELIDNIDKLS
+632 
-644 AGKYLLSGYI
+644 
-654 EEYSGTTYAPYSYQ
+654 
-668 IWTGEVKDDLI
+668 I
-679 TKSYEF
+679 TK
-685 TNEILNPKDEAIFNE
+685 K
-700 VELISVP
+700 
-707 DKVNTYYIKTDNK
+707 
-720 YLYSTSRDKRK
+720 
-731 LGLTEDPA
+731 
-739 NAEWVF
+739 
-745 SNINTV
+745 
-751 KPEAKGIT
+751 
-759 ATNNGVYIITAGA
+759 
-772 TSNHLRSYVNIPTS
+772 
-786 NDHGMYFFKKKN
+786 

>member
-1 MIVADFRIIKNN
+1 
-13 MKKVNSLKFWHEL
+13 MKQVNSLKFWHGL

-45 EAPYLEVNPATLT
+45 EAPFLEVNPATLT

-88 KIQGEGSD
+88 KTQGEGSD

-127 VNVKAGTVIESKL
+127 VNVKTGAVIESKL

-199 NVVFFGTAP
+199 NVVFFAAAP

-310 DISLSTSYGGQE
+310 DISLSTGYGGQE
-322 VNLEGGATTP
+322 VNLEGGNEPTITSVDPKTITFTDKGGNQDVKVTLANAEGKSLTVSGLSGILSANVNGTTVTVTANP
-332 EEGSGTAIN
+332 NTTEAAIKQTLTIKIEGTEQSVEVPVTVTPQTAEGNIIVMSSSD
-341 KIINQ
+341 IINGKTGTVELLTKPYGQ
-346 QKSGQTKLTENM
+346 QKVQDESTWYTWNHNSIDFKGVKIGIAPENNGGGIQFQGDDANTEKQGFIFNTTK
-358 EFEAIVCG
+358 I
-366 DPKVNNASAGT
+366 
-377 LNLMTPDATA
+377 
-387 ANEGIVLYNGALNE
+387 E
-401 QIQTNFSLGDKVKA
+401 QIQYIEIT
-415 SLKADK
+415 LKTESSSPYDPAYH
-421 VKLGN
+421 VYAGTSPN
-426 YNGITQITD
+426 
-435 WEISDV
+435 
-441 TVISKNNAVVPIQT
+441 PT
-455 TTDKLAEY
+455 TTAIESISSMQEENGLKVYTQTFDFTSSNY
-463 AGMPA
+463 DYF
-468 TISNVTISEAGVWEA
+468 TI
-483 KTYNFGDLTVYFNKN
+483 KN
-498 ATSIVGQPYKAGTG
+498 
-512 SITGIVTIHDKKAQ
+512 DKKGAIY
-526 LMPRNLDDL
+526 
-535 KDFVSNVPTINVKP
+535 INSIK
-549 ENLSFASSGGEKSV
+549 
-563 EVQLANIE
+563 
-571 GEISATGLDAQYFTV
+571 
-586 SVSGNTVTVKAKGNA
+586 
-601 TANAI
+601 
-606 TGKLVISS
+606 
-614 KNAPQVSA
+614 
-622 TVEVTIAPQI
+622 
-632 RYELIDNIDKLS
+632 
-644 AGKYLLSGYI
+644 
-654 EEYSGTTYAPYSYQ
+654 
-668 IWTGEVKDDLI
+668 I
-679 TKSYEF
+679 TK
-685 TNEILNPKDEAIFNE
+685 K
-700 VELISVP
+700 
-707 DKVNTYYIKTDNK
+707 
-720 YLYSTSRDKRK
+720 
-731 LGLTEDPA
+731 
-739 NAEWVF
+739 
-745 SNINTV
+745 
-751 KPEAKGIT
+751 
-759 ATNNGVYIITAGA
+759 
-772 TSNHLRSYVNIPTS
+772 
-786 NDHGMYFFKKKN
+786 

>member
-1 MIVADFRIIKNN
+1 

-88 KIQGEGSD
+88 KTQGEGSD

-310 DISLSTSYGGQE
+310 DISLSTGYGGQE
-322 VNLEGGATTP
+322 VNLEGGNEPTIT
-332 EEGSGTAIN
+332 S
-341 KIINQ
+341 
-346 QKSGQTKLTENM
+346 
-358 EFEAIVCG
+358 V
-366 DPKVNNASAGT
+366 DPKTITFTDKGGNQDVKVTLANAEGKSLTVSGLSGILSANVNGT
-377 LNLMTPDATA
+377 T
-387 ANEGIVLYNGALNE
+387 
-401 QIQTNFSLGDKVKA
+401 
-415 SLKADK
+415 
-421 VKLGN
+421 
-426 YNGITQITD
+426 
-435 WEISDV
+435 V
-441 TVISKNNAVVPIQT
+441 TVTANPNTTEAAVKQT
-455 TTDKLAEY
+455 L
-463 AGMPA
+463 
-468 TISNVTISEAGVWEA
+468 TIKIE
-483 KTYNFGDLTVYFNKN
+483 
-498 ATSIVGQPYKAGTG
+498 GTE
-512 SITGIVTIHDKKAQ
+512 
-526 LMPRNLDDL
+526 R
-535 KDFVSNVPTINVKP
+535 
-549 ENLSFASSGGEKSV
+549 SV
-563 EVQLANIE
+563 EVPV
-571 GEISATGLDAQYFTV
+571 TV
-586 SVSGNTVTVKAKGNA
+586 SEPTSGNQETLTIDFTSDNSYPANFPLSAQKKQQRENFTIDNVEIAIMGESSGYYKVKSGNSSYLLIGKA
-601 TANAI
+601 GAYIEFPNIKDKRLTQVRAISRTGASTNVEVGITDTNNSFI
-606 TGKLVISS
+606 TGGETQKWNNTTDFTYIYITYL
-614 KNAPQVSA
+614 AP
-622 TVEVTIAPQI
+622 
-632 RYELIDNIDKLS
+632 L
-644 AGKYLLSGYI
+644 
-654 EEYSGTTYAPYSYQ
+654 
-668 IWTGEVKDDLI
+668 
-679 TKSYEF
+679 
-685 TNEILNPKDEAIFNE
+685 
-700 VELISVP
+700 
-707 DKVNTYYIKTDNK
+707 
-720 YLYSTSRDKRK
+720 
-731 LGLTEDPA
+731 
-739 NAEWVF
+739 
-745 SNINTV
+745 
-751 KPEAKGIT
+751 
-759 ATNNGVYIITAGA
+759 
-772 TSNHLRSYVNIPTS
+772 
-786 NDHGMYFFKKKN
+786 

>member
-1 MIVADFRIIKNN
+1 
-13 MKKVNSLKFWHEL
+13 MKQVNSLKFWHGL

-45 EAPYLEVNPATLT
+45 EAPFLEVNPATLT

-88 KIQGEGSD
+88 KTQGEGSD

-127 VNVKAGTVIESKL
+127 VNVKTGAVIESKL

-160 QGWNKSGDGATSVEY
+160 QGWSKSGDGATSVEY
-175 AGNKTSIRSSGL
+175 AGNETSIRSSGL

-199 NVVFFGTAP
+199 NVVFFADAP

-235 QNEDK
+235 KNEDK
-240 SYDNSFTPETF
+240 GYDNSFTPEAF
-251 KVSVSSNGTNWQ
+251 KVSVSSNGTTWQ

-292 PELYI
+292 SELYI

-310 DISLSTSYGGQE
+310 DISLSTGFGGQE
-322 VNLEGGATTP
+322 VNLEEGTTTPP

-341 KIINQ
+341 KIINL
-346 QKSGQTKLTENM
+346 QKGGQTKLTENM

-377 LNLMTPDATA
+377 LNLMTPNATA

-401 QIQTNFSLGDKVKA
+401 QIQTNFSLGDKVKV

-441 TVISKNNAVVPIQT
+441 TVVSKNNAVVPIQT

-483 KTYNFGDLTVYFNKN
+483 KTYNFGDLTVHFNKN
-498 ATSIVGQPYKAGTG
+498 ATSIVGQP
-512 SITGIVTIHDKKAQ
+512 
-526 LMPRNLDDL
+526 
-535 KDFVSNVPTINVKP
+535 
-549 ENLSFASSGGEKSV
+549 
-563 EVQLANIE
+563 
-571 GEISATGLDAQYFTV
+571 
-586 SVSGNTVTVKAKGNA
+586 
-601 TANAI
+601 
-606 TGKLVISS
+606 
-614 KNAPQVSA
+614 
-622 TVEVTIAPQI
+622 
-632 RYELIDNIDKLS
+632 
-644 AGKYLLSGYI
+644 
-654 EEYSGTTYAPYSYQ
+654 
-668 IWTGEVKDDLI
+668 
-679 TKSYEF
+679 
-685 TNEILNPKDEAIFNE
+685 
-700 VELISVP
+700 
-707 DKVNTYYIKTDNK
+707 
-720 YLYSTSRDKRK
+720 
-731 LGLTEDPA
+731 
-739 NAEWVF
+739 
-745 SNINTV
+745 
-751 KPEAKGIT
+751 
-759 ATNNGVYIITAGA
+759 
-772 TSNHLRSYVNIPTS
+772 
-786 NDHGMYFFKKKN
+786 

>member
-1 MIVADFRIIKNN
+1 

-251 KVSVSSNGTNWQ
+251 KVSVSSNGTTWQ

-310 DISLSTSYGGQE
+310 DISLSTGYGGQE

-341 KIINQ
+341 KIINL

-387 ANEGIVLYNGALNE
+387 ANEGIVLFNKTLNE
-401 QIQTNFSLGDKVKA
+401 QIQTNFSLGDKVKV

-421 VKLGN
+421 VKLEN
-426 YNGITQITD
+426 YGGIIQITD
-435 WEISDV
+435 WEINDV
-441 TVISKNNAVVPIQT
+441 TVVSKNNAVVPIQT

-463 AGMPA
+463 TSMPV
-468 TISNVTISEAGVWEA
+468 TISNVTISEAGVWDV

-668 IWTGEVKDDLI
+668 IWTGEVKNDLV

-707 DKVNTYYIKTDNK
+707 DKANTYYIKTGNK
-720 YLYSTSRDKRK
+720 YLYSTSGSNRK
-731 LGLTEDPA
+731 LGLTEDTA

-745 SNINTV
+745 SNLNTV

-759 ATNNGVYIITAGA
+759 ATNNGVYIVTAGA
-772 TSNHLRSYVNIPTS
+772 ASNHLRSYSDPS
-786 NDHGMYFFKKKN
+786 KNDHGMYFFKKKN

>member
-1 MIVADFRIIKNN
+1 

-88 KIQGEGSD
+88 KTQGEGSD

-310 DISLSTSYGGQE
+310 DISLSTGYGGQE
-322 VNLEGGATTP
+322 VNLEGGNEPTIT
-332 EEGSGTAIN
+332 S
-341 KIINQ
+341 
-346 QKSGQTKLTENM
+346 
-358 EFEAIVCG
+358 V
-366 DPKVNNASAGT
+366 DPKTITFTDKGGNQDVKVTLANAEGKSLTVSGLSGILSANVNGT
-377 LNLMTPDATA
+377 T
-387 ANEGIVLYNGALNE
+387 
-401 QIQTNFSLGDKVKA
+401 
-415 SLKADK
+415 
-421 VKLGN
+421 
-426 YNGITQITD
+426 
-435 WEISDV
+435 V
-441 TVISKNNAVVPIQT
+441 TVTANPNTTEAAIKQT
-455 TTDKLAEY
+455 L
-463 AGMPA
+463 
-468 TISNVTISEAGVWEA
+468 TIKIE
-483 KTYNFGDLTVYFNKN
+483 
-498 ATSIVGQPYKAGTG
+498 GTE
-512 SITGIVTIHDKKAQ
+512 Q
-526 LMPRNLDDL
+526 
-535 KDFVSNVPTINVKP
+535 
-549 ENLSFASSGGEKSV
+549 SV
-563 EVQLANIE
+563 EVPV
-571 GEISATGLDAQYFTV
+571 TV
-586 SVSGNTVTVKAKGNA
+586 SEPTSGNQETLTIDFTSDNSYPANFPLSAQKKQQRENFTIDNVEIAIMGESSGYYKVKSGNSSYLLIGKA
-601 TANAI
+601 GAYIEFPNIKDKRLTQVRAISRTGASTNVEVGITDTNNSFI
-606 TGKLVISS
+606 TGGETQKWNNTTDFTYIY
-614 KNAPQVSA
+614 N
-622 TVEVTIAPQI
+622 
-632 RYELIDNIDKLS
+632 
-644 AGKYLLSGYI
+644 LSG
-654 EEYSGTTYAPYSYQ
+654 
-668 IWTGEVKDDLI
+668 
-679 TKSYEF
+679 
-685 TNEILNPKDEAIFNE
+685 
-700 VELISVP
+700 
-707 DKVNTYYIKTDNK
+707 
-720 YLYSTSRDKRK
+720 TS
-731 LGLTEDPA
+731 
-739 NAEWVF
+739 
-745 SNINTV
+745 INT
-751 KPEAKGIT
+751 
-759 ATNNGVYIITAGA
+759 NYR
-772 TSNHLRSYVNIPTS
+772 LYVNNSYNTQLTKLELL
-786 NDHGMYFFKKKN
+786 YE

>member
-1 MIVADFRIIKNN
+1 

-74 WKATVEDADWISLS
+74 WKATVEDAGWISLS

-96 QIQVSVPEGTIGE
+96 QVQVSVPEGTIGE

-251 KVSVSSNGTNWQ
+251 KVSVSSNGTTWQ

-310 DISLSTSYGGQE
+310 DISLSTGYGGQE
-322 VNLEGGATTP
+322 VNLEGGNEPTIT
-332 EEGSGTAIN
+332 S
-341 KIINQ
+341 
-346 QKSGQTKLTENM
+346 
-358 EFEAIVCG
+358 V
-366 DPKVNNASAGT
+366 DPKTITFTDKGGNQDVKVTLANAEGKSLTVSGLSGILSANVNGT
-377 LNLMTPDATA
+377 T
-387 ANEGIVLYNGALNE
+387 
-401 QIQTNFSLGDKVKA
+401 
-415 SLKADK
+415 
-421 VKLGN
+421 
-426 YNGITQITD
+426 
-435 WEISDV
+435 V
-441 TVISKNNAVVPIQT
+441 TVTANPNTTEAAVKQT
-455 TTDKLAEY
+455 L
-463 AGMPA
+463 
-468 TISNVTISEAGVWEA
+468 TIKIE
-483 KTYNFGDLTVYFNKN
+483 
-498 ATSIVGQPYKAGTG
+498 GTE
-512 SITGIVTIHDKKAQ
+512 Q
-526 LMPRNLDDL
+526 
-535 KDFVSNVPTINVKP
+535 
-549 ENLSFASSGGEKSV
+549 SV
-563 EVQLANIE
+563 EVPV
-571 GEISATGLDAQYFTV
+571 TV
-586 SVSGNTVTVKAKGNA
+586 SEPTSGNQETLTIDFTLDNSYPADFPSSSTQKKQQRENFTIDNVEIAIMGESSGYYKVKSGDSSYLLIGKAGAYIEFPNIKDKRLTQVKAISRTGASTNVEVGI
-601 TANAI
+601 TDTNNSFI
-606 TGKLVISS
+606 TGGEAQKWNNTTDFTYIY
-614 KNAPQVSA
+614 N
-622 TVEVTIAPQI
+622 
-632 RYELIDNIDKLS
+632 
-644 AGKYLLSGYI
+644 LSG
-654 EEYSGTTYAPYSYQ
+654 
-668 IWTGEVKDDLI
+668 
-679 TKSYEF
+679 
-685 TNEILNPKDEAIFNE
+685 
-700 VELISVP
+700 
-707 DKVNTYYIKTDNK
+707 
-720 YLYSTSRDKRK
+720 TS
-731 LGLTEDPA
+731 
-739 NAEWVF
+739 
-745 SNINTV
+745 INT
-751 KPEAKGIT
+751 
-759 ATNNGVYIITAGA
+759 NYR
-772 TSNHLRSYVNIPTS
+772 LYVNNSYNTQLTKLELL
-786 NDHGMYFFKKKN
+786 YE